1 MEKYIEMVASLGLKG
16 QEAVEFVRDQQ
27 IYARE
32 EREKRREDEQAEEE
46 RRQAERE
53 HELTLAHLSGSNNS
67 AQTNIAG
74 PGKTPKLPAFVDGT
88 DDLASFLLRFE
99 RFAKQNQWPEN
110 KWAVNLS
117 VLLSGRALDVYSRMS
132 DETADNYA
140 LLKTALQKRYNLT
153 EEGYRKRFRNCKPE
167 KGESAEQYIFRIN
180 GYLSKWLDLLRVRKI
195 LEFFFMKEIQ
205 HQ

>member
-32 EREKRREDEQAEEE
+32 EREKRREDDQAEEERQQAKEERRQAEEE

-53 HELTLAHLSGSNNS
+53 HELTLAHLSGRNNS

-99 RFAKQNQWPEN
+99 RLARQ
-110 KWAVNLS
+110 
-117 VLLSGRALDVYSRMS
+117 
-132 DETADNYA
+132 
-140 LLKTALQKRYNLT
+140 
-153 EEGYRKRFRNCKPE
+153 
-167 KGESAEQYIFRIN
+167 I
-180 GYLSKWLDLLRVRKI
+180 LRVLNI
-195 LEFFFMKEIQ
+195 I
-205 HQ
+205 